1 MLYSHRN
8 QQPQFGMTS
17 ERGKTTL
24 AVVDDGPQ
32 SAEMYETLDII
43 ASRVLG
49 YSQTSWSR
57 THETWSLTASKILAV
72 MATMTP
78 ML

>member
-1 MLYSHRN
+1 MLYSHRD

-32 SAEMYETLDII
+32 SAEMYETLDVVP
-43 ASRVLG
+43 SRVLG
-49 YSQTSWSR
+49 YGQMSWNR
-57 THETWSLTASKILAV
+57 FHETWSLTASKILAV
-72 MATMTP
+72 IATMTP